1 MAVFRKVALSGLM
14 MAALICVS
22 QVQAQVFPRG
32 NGIAMTGVE
41 QFDAYMNISQWDE
54 MEQEQQAFRS
64 KAQQHFTTGLE
75 EAGARRRSGTGNNL
89 ICRIQAVRE
98 SNVVAYT
105 ARLEYWV
112 MTEVGVNTLTWENG
126 ALGAVSADRFTEEMV
141 ADECVKYFTDEWAKW
156 NSVR

>member
-14 MAALICVS
+14 MAALVCVS

-54 MEQEQQAFRS
+54 MEQDQQVFRS
-64 KAQQHFTTGLE
+64 KAQQHFTNGLE

-98 SNVVAYT
+98 NNVVAYT

-126 ALGAVSADRFTEEMV
+126 ALGAVSANRFTEEMV

-156 NSVR
+156 NSAR